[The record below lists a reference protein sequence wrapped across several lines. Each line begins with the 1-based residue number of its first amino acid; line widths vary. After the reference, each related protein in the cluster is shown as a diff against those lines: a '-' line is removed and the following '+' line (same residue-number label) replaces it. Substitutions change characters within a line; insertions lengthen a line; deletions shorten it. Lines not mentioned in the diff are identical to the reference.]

1 MKKKDLQ
8 IVDAKRKFRGA
19 VYATLAIQEL
29 RRRLACRVKH
39 STVFASSSK
48 LRQTVGEIEFDP
60 KRKFRAA
67 VYVVIASN
75 EIKHWIDSEDTLLH
89 DPSLH
94 PHARNIS
101 KPRSVGEKF
110 NPRRTFKAAVY
121 AIIFVKELE
130 YWWLDFN
137 PEKVGLLP
145 GKVRDQVELRS
156 HVKELLGWL
165 GQHPTRPTFVYD
177 FYRDQ
182 DVIHQTNQ
190 TSSDDWLLD
199 CVPSSNPR
207 RTIKSAVY
215 AVMAVNKMNKNH
227 RHEKLDIQ
235 VKDRLHWLSQSL
247 STKAAPKHPHFVH
260 FEDPRDIATISTIH
274 QNAKGFNAKRKALGD
289 TVFVRRAGMLPDHDF
304 HRSCSTE

>member
-1 MKKKDLQ
+1 MKKKELR

-19 VYATLAIQEL
+19 VYSTIAIQEL

-39 STVFASSSK
+39 STVFASNSK
-48 LRQTVGEIEFDP
+48 LRQALGEMEFDP

-75 EIKHWIDSEDTLLH
+75 EIKHWIDSEETLLH

-110 NPRRTFKAAVY
+110 NPRRTFKAAVH

-137 PEKVGLLP
+137 PKKVGLLP

-182 DVIHQTNQ
+182 GVIHQTNQ
-190 TSSDDWLLD
+190 TF
-199 CVPSSNPR
+199 
-207 RTIKSAVY
+207 KSAVY

-227 RHEKLDIQ
+227 RHEKMDIQ
-235 VKDRLHWLSQSL
+235 GKDRLHWLSQSL

-274 QNAKGFNAKRKALGD
+274 QNAKGFDAKRKALGD